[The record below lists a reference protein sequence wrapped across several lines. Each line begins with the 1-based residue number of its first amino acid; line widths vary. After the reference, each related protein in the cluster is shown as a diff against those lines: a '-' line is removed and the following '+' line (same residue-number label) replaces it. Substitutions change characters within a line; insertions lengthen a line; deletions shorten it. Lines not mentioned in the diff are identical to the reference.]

1 MVNYKTVSQ
10 FSVESGFTEAAIR
23 KLIER
28 SVWKEREV
36 WVRAN
41 GRILIAVEGYHNWVE
56 MEAGLQPYQKAQSV
70 SSSGIRASVVENLS
84 KSSLQLPIY

>member
-10 FSVESGFTEAAIR
+10 FSIESGFTEAAIR

-28 SVWKEREV
+28 SIWKEREV

-41 GRILIAVEGYHNWVE
+41 GRILITVEGYHRWVE
-56 MEAGLQPYQKAQSV
+56 TEAGLEQSQTPPYKYNSDTKACSV
-70 SSSGIRASVVENLS
+70 ESGLKLS
-84 KSSLQLPIY
+84 PQMPIF